1 MSIIDMQY
9 RPYRKNP
16 KHALRTELAQNV
28 KDILKYHQSH
38 YNIGI

>member
-9 RPYRKNP
+9 RPYGKNP
-16 KHALRTELAQNV
+16 KHALKTELVQNV

-38 YNIGI
+38 YKTGT